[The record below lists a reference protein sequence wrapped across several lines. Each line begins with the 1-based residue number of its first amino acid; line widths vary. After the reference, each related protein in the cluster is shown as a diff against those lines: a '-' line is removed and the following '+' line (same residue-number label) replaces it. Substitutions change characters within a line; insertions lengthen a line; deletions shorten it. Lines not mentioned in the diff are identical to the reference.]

1 MTKRLAAYFERGN
14 TMENIGG
21 ISSLGGDKFQINNQ
35 VMSLAEL
42 IMFLEIERANNLEQ
56 QLADELQSMAAL
68 NNLLKQANA
77 MLSIAR
83 TEKGKLEGEG
93 NSTMPPEMIDFFEKN
108 DIQQGLSKYDKEHKG
123 VPHSGLYLDS
133 DGYDFCQNSDEWE
146 TSIENLK
153 AFIDGLNSRSQLEMI
168 RISSLMKKRDESLT
182 LPSNTNS
189 NIHQTNQGILGKI

>member
-1 MTKRLAAYFERGN
+1 
-14 TMENIGG
+14 MENIGG

-93 NSTMPPEMIDFFEKN
+93 HSTMPPEMIDFFEKN

>member
-1 MTKRLAAYFERGN
+1 
-14 TMENIGG
+14 MENIGG

-42 IMFLEIERANNLEQ
+42 IMFLEIERANNLEL

-68 NNLLKQANA
+68 NNLLKEANA

-83 TEKGKLEGEG
+83 TEKGKLEGKG
-93 NSTMPPEMIDFFEKN
+93 ASPMPPEMIDFFEEH
-108 DIQQGLSKYDKEHKG
+108 DIQQGLSKNDERIKG
-123 VPHSGLYLDS
+123 TAPSGQRLD
-133 DGYDFCQNSDEWE
+133 DEGYDFIQSSDEWE